1 MYVCYNQ
8 RTWSLWHDLCDIN
21 AHLIFPPFPILY
33 WNCFTISIKR
43 NKVKV
48 ILGCRKPSTFLFW
61 SQQWD
66 INASRLTHSWPSPNA
81 DCIDSLNSRLPH
93 YNISQSSVICSVVSY
108 RWSSIYYH
116 TSIFSDQENLSFA
129 AVCLFFPFSFL
140 LHLPN
145 VPLWKT
151 QAINCAIKTHGH
163 NFLTCFSA
171 SLPRCIWTSSV
182 KVFGWNGRW
191 MGPNV
196 LLHAFELTTT
206 PPFSLHITN
215 ALPHYCHHC
224 HSNTKNIWAPVT
236 SPQHRA
242 KNSVC
247 SSLLLRVRPTG
258 VVKKRCKARF
268 QTTYG
273 SQILLIKLKLSL
285 LLDDCRAEKISWSAI
300 HLSANTLTFS

>member
-163 NFLTCFSA
+163 NFLTLLPPL
-171 SLPRCIWTSSV
+171 SLYHWHTHARLFFCLIAPLHLDLLCQSLWLKWTL
-182 KVFGWNGRW
+182 NGSKR
-191 MGPNV
+191 P
-196 LLHAFELTTT
+196 LARFRTYHH
-206 PPFSLHITN
+206 PSLQP
-215 ALPHYCHHC
+215 PHY
-224 HSNTKNIWAPVT
+224 
-236 SPQHRA
+236 
-242 KNSVC
+242 
-247 SSLLLRVRPTG
+247 
-258 VVKKRCKARF
+258 
-268 QTTYG
+268 
-273 SQILLIKLKLSL
+273 
-285 LLDDCRAEKISWSAI
+285 
-300 HLSANTLTFS
+300 